1 MLFQD
6 KFSAGWLVAGLLLV
20 GLPLYP
26 AFAGTA
32 GRSAPV
38 AAPDTDFSGLG
49 SPVAATEPLLV
60 AQAFN
65 RAASFPAGE
74 PDDRI
79 VVSGASKVLTLR
91 QATDPESDA
100 LTYGLRNA
108 PSWLT
113 PDSTSPWEI
122 TAAVPDGEP
131 ASGRV
136 IGLQATDAG
145 SDGTAE
151 DVLRLEVIDP
161 TEFSD
166 WDLVDGQLQFVF
178 NSGWCQGQIE
188 RVGEIGINYGGSKVA
203 GIEPA
208 WQSLNCSAARPVAQ
222 DATIAGSSRML
233 FYTIDDEQLRVSA
246 PLLAAGSHNYEF
258 AVELDEVLTAGGTAT
273 TLDLDSAT
281 AALNYTLVDQDFSLA
296 ESANPVAAG
305 TALITLTLAGSGVAN
320 SPQWSV
326 YGSPLISLEIAAV
339 SGSESTEA
347 VVSLGEEAVLDYEA
361 GASLVSATIIARTA
375 ASETTQQAVFTN
387 LHLMLTNEDEP
398 PFFPVEFPDQRA
410 RSGAATN
417 IEFPAAMDPEGDA
430 LEYTTSTLP
439 TGVTFTSTS
448 TRRFFTVANI
458 AVQGS
463 YAITVT
469 AAEQGNTSNA
479 ASQSFMLQVVAVG
492 IVADTSALTELD
504 QHTRSATFHVQLGS
518 APTGNVT
525 IELASALSEQLRVA
539 PTVMIFDSGNWNTD
553 QEAELELLDAALE
566 DKSGVRS
573 IAVTVAVADEMA
585 SDSVY
590 RMAAPAQI
598 NVQVNIVNAA
608 PVFSARQRIRSIFEN
623 INDGSYPAGTR
634 VMLPVVATDVDNDN
648 REDLT
653 YMLVGSSDLFGV
665 DEDTGQITLSA
676 ESSFNHEDSDV
687 AGTITIK
694 VADNEPEASRGHAT
708 VTVAIGVADL
718 DEPPVLAELEN
729 QYLIAGSGGSY
740 RIPAA
745 TDQDG
750 GTITYRAAPSS
761 SAVGALPDGITFD
774 DDPDSATFRTFTFAS
789 SFSGTVLLWVE
800 AMDATSMTSVQSF
813 FVIAAAGGEILPD
826 RAVGQL
832 AVSRQQRKVTIG
844 LALSLQPDS
853 QDVTLTLESA
863 NDAMLEL
870 DIDTMEFSTSNWNDA
885 QELVATM
892 TDAAVAAKMLQTV
905 AISAGVYQSASSDS
919 LYQSTANLSIV
930 VELDSRNQPPRF
942 DAEQVAQIELAIDEN
957 LGTIALAAAA
967 DIGMPIDEVVDED
980 NDAFKY
986 RILGTS
992 AEFQIDMDSGQLA
1005 AQSGINFNHE
1015 RTSGY
1020 TLTIE
1025 VNDQD
1030 GGTDLVTVQVS
1041 VNDLPETPASY
1052 DGSSFMV
1059 AGRSRDA
1066 LTLGWNNTDFYGQ
1079 YDQQDRGRIAISYG
1093 GGGYLAT
1100 LDLPASATQA
1110 TVAGLV
1116 PGVSY
1121 DLTLHW
1127 YSQDGLTQSSP
1138 HSSAIISAANVS
1150 INNAPLLDAGS
1161 LARSL
1166 VEQVGDQPPLAAG
1179 TVLATVEAN
1188 DANNDELA
1196 YSIVGGADAALF
1208 AIDAQSGVISAL
1220 EPLRLDHETKD
1231 SYRFMVQVQDSYG
1244 GRDRQQFALMVTDAV
1259 EPNQPPQLPD
1269 QAAHRAVVGTAHS
1282 FSVAAATD
1290 PEGDSLVYEIV
1301 SVNGTITSTAPS
1313 WLTFTAA
1320 TGGFAVDATNAVA
1333 GNYTIAIKAVETG
1346 NSPNLETQVKTLV
1359 LAVAADATNVIPT
1372 LAAMFEFN
1380 ELEENTDYRFGHEV
1394 GVVTA
1399 TDTDTG
1405 DSLTY
1410 RIYGQDAAEFAISGS
1425 PGTISLQG
1433 SRRFDREMKDSY
1445 RFVVEVSDGNP
1456 GGVVSAPV
1464 VVNIGNVNEAPQFPE
1479 IPDQRV
1485 VRGTPATFMIPP
1497 AVDPDPET
1505 GRSLAYSVHT
1515 PGPWLTFVGSTRT
1528 FTVLPSAPAGLYTLV
1543 VVAAE
1548 MGGASAPLTGE
1559 QDFVVAVHPSGSPL
1573 RPQVASLFNQAPEF
1587 PDPAPNGRIVVSG
1600 TSKVLTLRQ
1609 ASDPEGEAL
1618 FYGLRN
1624 APSWLVQTS
1633 VPWKVIVSPPV
1644 GEESGSRLVG
1654 LQATDTGSGG
1664 TAEDVWRLEVIDP
1677 TEFFH
1682 WAAVGE
1688 RLDFVFDSGWC
1699 QGRIER
1705 RGSIDIDYGGS
1716 AAVSIEPVW
1725 ESINCTTPRSVT
1737 QQITIG
1743 ANLHTVA
1750 YIFIEDRLHVSL
1762 PMLAAGDHQYDFAV
1776 SLQEVLTASGTT
1788 TILDL
1793 DSAAAA
1799 LSYTL
1804 VEQDFSI
1811 AESAD
1816 PVAGGT
1822 ALITLTLA
1830 GGGVV
1835 SSPQW
1840 SVHGAPRVSLEVA
1853 AVSGSES
1860 TEAVVSL
1867 GEETVLDYEAGA
1879 SLVSVTIIAR
1889 TAASE
1894 TNQQAVFTDLHLM
1907 LTPVDEPPRFPAAFP
1922 DQRVR
1927 SGTAASFDFHAAED
1941 PEGAD
1946 LVYTPSSLPTGVT
1959 FTSNSTRRF
1968 FTVANTAV
1976 QGSYAITVTAAEQGN
1991 SASSVEQ
1998 SFVLHIVAAGI
2009 VADTTSLV
2017 PVTGETQVSGFALQL
2032 GSAPTGNVTIELASA
2047 LSVQLQGFTDNHDL

>member
-1 MLFQD
+1 
-6 KFSAGWLVAGLLLV
+6 
-20 GLPLYP
+20 
-26 AFAGTA
+26 
-32 GRSAPV
+32 
-38 AAPDTDFSGLG
+38 
-49 SPVAATEPLLV
+49 
-60 AQAFN
+60 
-65 RAASFPAGE
+65 
-74 PDDRI
+74 
-79 VVSGASKVLTLR
+79 
-91 QATDPESDA
+91 
-100 LTYGLRNA
+100 
-108 PSWLT
+108 
-113 PDSTSPWEI
+113 
-122 TAAVPDGEP
+122 
-131 ASGRV
+131 
-136 IGLQATDAG
+136 
-145 SDGTAE
+145 
-151 DVLRLEVIDP
+151 
-161 TEFSD
+161 
-166 WDLVDGQLQFVF
+166 
-178 NSGWCQGQIE
+178 
-188 RVGEIGINYGGSKVA
+188 
-203 GIEPA
+203 
-208 WQSLNCSAARPVAQ
+208 
-222 DATIAGSSRML
+222 
-233 FYTIDDEQLRVSA
+233 
-246 PLLAAGSHNYEF
+246 
-258 AVELDEVLTAGGTAT
+258 
-273 TLDLDSAT
+273 
-281 AALNYTLVDQDFSLA
+281 
-296 ESANPVAAG
+296 
-305 TALITLTLAGSGVAN
+305 
-320 SPQWSV
+320 
-326 YGSPLISLEIAAV
+326 
-339 SGSESTEA
+339 
-347 VVSLGEEAVLDYEA
+347 
-361 GASLVSATIIARTA
+361 
-375 ASETTQQAVFTN
+375 
-387 LHLMLTNEDEP
+387 
-398 PFFPVEFPDQRA
+398 
-410 RSGAATN
+410 
-417 IEFPAAMDPEGDA
+417 
-430 LEYTTSTLP
+430 
-439 TGVTFTSTS
+439 
-448 TRRFFTVANI
+448 
-458 AVQGS
+458 
-463 YAITVT
+463 
-469 AAEQGNTSNA
+469 
-479 ASQSFMLQVVAVG
+479 
-492 IVADTSALTELD
+492 
-504 QHTRSATFHVQLGS
+504 
-518 APTGNVT
+518 
-525 IELASALSEQLRVA
+525 
-539 PTVMIFDSGNWNTD
+539 
-553 QEAELELLDAALE
+553 
-566 DKSGVRS
+566 
-573 IAVTVAVADEMA
+573 
-585 SDSVY
+585 
-590 RMAAPAQI
+590 
-598 NVQVNIVNAA
+598 
-608 PVFSARQRIRSIFEN
+608 
-623 INDGSYPAGTR
+623 
-634 VMLPVVATDVDNDN
+634 
-648 REDLT
+648 
-653 YMLVGSSDLFGV
+653 
-665 DEDTGQITLSA
+665 
-676 ESSFNHEDSDV
+676 
-687 AGTITIK
+687 
-694 VADNEPEASRGHAT
+694 
-708 VTVAIGVADL
+708 
-718 DEPPVLAELEN
+718 
-729 QYLIAGSGGSY
+729 
-740 RIPAA
+740 
-745 TDQDG
+745 
-750 GTITYRAAPSS
+750 

-800 AMDATSMTSVQSF
+800 AMDATSLTSVQSF

-853 QDVTLTLESA
+853 QDVTLALESA

-1005 AQSGINFNHE
+1005 AQSDINFNHE

-1025 VNDQD
+1025 VDDQD
-1030 GGTDLVTVQVS
+1030 GGADLVTVQVS
-1041 VNDLPETPASY
+1041 VNDLPEAPASY

-1079 YDQQDRGRIAISYG
+1079 YEQQDRGRIAISYG

-1100 LDLPASATQA
+1100 LDLPAIATQA

-1150 INNAPLLDAGS
+1150 LNNAPSLASGS

-1179 TVLATVEAN
+1179 AVLATVTAT

-1220 EPLRLDHETKD
+1220 GPLRLDHETKD

-1269 QAAHRAVVGTAHS
+1269 QAAHRAVVGTAYS
-1282 FSVAAATD
+1282 FSAAAATD

-1301 SVNGTITSTAPS
+1301 SINGTITSTAPS

-1320 TGGFAVDATNAVA
+1320 TGGFAVATSPSPVP

-1359 LAVAADATNVIPT
+1359 LAVAANDTNERPA

-1380 ELEENTDYRFGHEV
+1380 ELEENTDYRSRHEV

-1399 TDTDTG
+1399 TDMNVG
-1405 DSLTY
+1405 DVLTY
-1410 RIYGQDAAEFAISGS
+1410 RIYGQDAAEFDVGS
-1425 PGTISLQG
+1425 SRVTISTSTVTVNGNPVTSTISTSTVTIRLSG
-1433 SRRFDREMKDSY
+1433 ARRFDHEMKSSY
-1445 RFVVEVSDGNP
+1445 RFMVEFSDGNP

-1485 VRGTPATFMIPP
+1485 VRGTPATFVIPP

-1677 TEFFH
+1677 SEFSN
-1682 WAAVGE
+1682 WGVVGG
-1688 RLDFVFDSGWC
+1688 RLEFIFDSGWC

-1716 AAVSIEPVW
+1716 AAVSIEPAW
-1725 ESINCTTPRSVT
+1725 ESLNCRTPRSVT
-1737 QQITIG
+1737 RQITIG
-1743 ANLHTVA
+1743 ANLHTVG
-1750 YIFIEDRLHVSL
+1750 YLFIEVEDRQLDVSELHVSL
-1762 PMLAAGDHQYDFAV
+1762 PMLAAGDHRYDFAV

-1804 VEQDFSI
+1804 VDQDFSI

-1946 LVYTPSSLPTGVT
+1946 LVYTPSNLPTGVT

-1968 FTVANTAV
+1968 FTVANTVAED
-1976 QGSYAITVTAAEQGN
+1976 SYTITLTAAEQGN

-1998 SFVLHIVAAGI
+1998 SFVLHVVAAGI

-2047 LSVQLQGFTDNHDL
+2047 LSVQLQVSPTIMIFDSGNWNVNQNVRLQLLEAGRRVKSSRSIDVTAAVRDEAAQGDSNYRQAAPVVVPVAVNVANAAPVFGEDQT